1 MTGIH
6 QKSSMH
12 VFGFCLKVFNVFDH
26 QQIVYPTFAVGYF
39 KADTHGGFTV
49 YIPGFQLGTMI
60 YSIQGL

>member
-26 QQIVYPTFAVGYF
+26 QQIGKNPTFVGYF
-39 KADTHGGFTV
+39 KADTHGGFT
-49 YIPGFQLGTMI
+49 GFQLGTMI
-60 YSIQGL
+60 YSMVCEVQ